1 MKYKSFLTAVENVK
15 TGKDKLHNGH
25 SEVGLCSFVEWK
37 MYKKCTR
44 VFGLLIPTNADLA
57 ELRLHRKSTLFWGS
71 GSVNLKLGELTKL
84 RETILL
90 FCAALNNELK

>member
-1 MKYKSFLTAVENVK
+1 MKYKSFLTAVENLK

-25 SEVGLCSFVEWK
+25 HVIGLCTFVEVK
-37 MYKKCTR
+37 MYKKCNR
-44 VFGLLIPTNADLA
+44 VFKLLTPTNADIA
-57 ELRLHRKSTLFWGS
+57 ELRLYRKATLYWGS
-71 GSVNLKLGELTKL
+71 GSISHKVGELTKL

>member
-1 MKYKSFLTAVENVK
+1 MKYKSFLTAVENLK

-25 SEVGLCSFVEWK
+25 CEIGLCTFVEVE
-37 MYKKCTR
+37 MYKKCNR
-44 VFGLLIPTNADLA
+44 VFELLTPTNADLV
-57 ELRLHRKSTLFWGS
+57 ELRLHRKSTLYWGS
-71 GSVNLKLGELTKL
+71 GSINLKLGELTKL